1 MPMWR
6 VVSGIVSAAA
16 TGICRMKRRENYV
29 HTCEN
34 WSERREGTAARARV
48 EGNLVQQMGLTKRFQ
63 IGILVGQF
71 LQAMVELNGV
81 ANVGLGGR

>member
-6 VVSGIVSAAA
+6 VVSGIVSAVA

-34 WSERREGTAARARV
+34 WSERRGGTAAQARV